1 VALKGRALRAP
12 ARMGR
17 AVMGPLGTERR
28 ATSLLNANAFG
39 HGGSVP
45 ERAQADAEY
54 DPHLLK
60 PQEPAGRDR
69 CSDRTDPQN
78 HHR

>member
-45 ERAQADAEY
+45 ERA
-54 DPHLLK
+54 
-60 PQEPAGRDR
+60 
-69 CSDRTDPQN
+69 
-78 HHR
+78 